1 MAIENELGS
10 PTSAVMERIRIVL
23 QEIVLSLIIIMIILV
38 IIDGNKRR

>member
-10 PTSAVMERIRIVL
+10 EISNVIERIKIIL
-23 QEIVLSLIIIMIILV
+23 TEIVLSLTIIMIILV